1 MTFATWSLRISHSI
15 VGASDGI
22 VEPPRVPFET
32 QVSPLAPCSVS
43 AWYRLIGIPT
53 TANPPNPIT
62 DPSGMSRTA
71 SAKLEKLS
79 ISAFL
84 LPFPALLSYR
94 RRPVSTLQMHERLT
108 VGPGLRRDDEN
119 QRSCRPSLS
128 PVRKMFGFRNIDN
141 TSAPFGDFAM
151 CRLPLGRQT

>member
-1 MTFATWSLRISHSI
+1 MTFATWLLRISHSI
-15 VGASDGI
+15 VGASAGI

-71 SAKLEKLS
+71 SAKLGKTFDLGMVRSLRNHLS
-79 ISAFL
+79 
-84 LPFPALLSYR
+84 
-94 RRPVSTLQMHERLT
+94 VM
-108 VGPGLRRDDEN
+108 RDH
-119 QRSCRPSLS
+119 QP
-128 PVRKMFGFRNIDN
+128 
-141 TSAPFGDFAM
+141 
-151 CRLPLGRQT
+151 